1 LLLTPDVG
9 TRSAKREILITMS
22 RHLQLSLCLMTTLCT
37 GAASA
42 QSSIP
47 DSTGSTPVAYIYVA
61 ASKSADANQIYAFAA
76 ASNGKLTEV
85 KGSPFPANVS
95 NMAVNEKYLFGTDRD
110 QVYIHSFTVE
120 PDGALKE
127 IASLS
132 AQKYNSGD
140 CGGLGPLFLDQT
152 GATLYDLD
160 FDGNACANNIYQ
172 SFRIDKTIGD
182 LEYLGSDGA
191 DAWFRNPLSFVGNNT
206 YAYGAVCLSDM
217 YWKIYGFQRHSDGML
232 TVANVSAPT
241 PTAKGESFYCPNWTT
256 ADDANHVVITLQ
268 AVDGVRFY
276 PDGPPQLA
284 TYTAEPSGNL
294 TTKSTRDDMPE
305 TAVGSVTDIAL
316 SPSGKL
322 LAVGGTAGLQI
333 FHFKGSDPI
342 TRYTGLLTTD
352 DVSQLFWDNDNH
364 LYAISQSSGKLFVFT
379 TTPTSFS
386 QASGSPY
393 MIRQPTNVTVLPRM

>member
-1 LLLTPDVG
+1 LLLTPDVRR
-9 TRSAKREILITMS
+9 RSAYRGILITMS

-37 GAASA
+37 GAAFA
-42 QSSIP
+42 QPSTP
-47 DSTGSTPVAYIYVA
+47 DSTGSAPVAYIYVA
-61 ASKSADANQIYAFAA
+61 ASKSADANQIFAFAA

-85 KGSPFPANVS
+85 KGSPFPGNVS

-152 GATLYDLD
+152 GTTLYDLD
-160 FDGNACANNIYQ
+160 FNGNACANNIYQ

-206 YAYGAVCLSDM
+206 YAYGAVCLYDM
-217 YWKIYGFQRHSDGML
+217 YWKIYAFQRHSDGML
-232 TVANVSAPT
+232 TEANVSAPT
-241 PTAKGESFYCPNWTT
+241 PTAKGEGFYCPNLTT
-256 ADDANHVVITLQ
+256 ADHANHVVISLQ
-268 AVDGVRFY
+268 AVVGVTFG

-284 TYTAEPSGNL
+284 TYTAETSGNL

-305 TAVGSVTDIAL
+305 TAVGSVTDIAV

-333 FHFKGSDPI
+333 FHFNGSDPI

-393 MIRQPTNVTVLPRM
+393 MIRQPTNVTVLPRT